1 MGLVDRLT
9 PRSCVLFLG
18 ESKTEVGG
26 PPYRLVRASSG
37 GEVRVFMEQQLRRL
51 RGSGKLGVSLTPGV
65 CGGWGGGAVLEWS
78 SPLPL
83 WEKENYSRAIDP
95 GNCSVL
101 PWGTSEFTCKHSDS
115 WGDDWKESPGF
126 PASTG

>member
-37 GEVRVFMEQQLRRL
+37 GEVRVFMERQLRRL
-51 RGSGKLGVSLTPGV
+51 RGSGKLGVSLTPCV
-65 CGGWGGGAVLEWS
+65 CGGWGGG
-78 SPLPL
+78 
-83 WEKENYSRAIDP
+83 
-95 GNCSVL
+95 GSVRM
-101 PWGTSEFTCKHSDS
+101 EFTT
-115 WGDDWKESPGF
+115 
-126 PASTG
+126 ASLGEGKLQ